1 MTTRR
6 SPILGALIWTEECNQ
21 ELRDLYANGRSNK
34 ELAELTGRTVHAIE
48 RRKHLLGLHGGSPTC
63 RRCGVPLEQG
73 GAHRPA
79 NYCSRECERW
89 GFYEATVGH
98 QPMVEIKGVCAHCR
112 KPFARIVKPTGR
124 GQKESGLAAYCSR
137 DCDKAAWYQR
147 MKAGPA
153 GPAFMRSRNKRTG
166 IYKKRVREAR
176 GPLQPARPLLYLPWT
191 LEEDQLVTQMYSSGA
206 THRAIAAALG
216 RSAAAV
222 DNRLAYL
229 KIRGSRQA
237 VRNVQ
242 RGSHGPAGA

>member
-166 IYKKRVREAR
+166 IIQEAR
-176 GPLQPARPLLYLPWT
+176 KGGSGTSSACTTSSLSPL
-191 LEEDQLVTQMYSSGA
+191 DVG
-206 THRAIAAALG
+206 
-216 RSAAAV
+216 
-222 DNRLAYL
+222 
-229 KIRGSRQA
+229 RGSAGHADVFEWCHTQG
-237 VRNVQ
+237 N
-242 RGSHGPAGA
+242 RGGLRAKCCGC